1 MMSIRPVMHSLSYEL
16 GEIALAYN
24 AAVDF
29 HKKLAAFDMVDDPDL
44 WGWGTFYRTSRS
56 RAELA
61 ATAAQRSL
69 DRAKLRRPQ
78 IDAVVICGASF
89 PESTS
94 DQARLCNDILSRLDL
109 EHCFVIGASL
119 LRCNS
124 MLASIQV
131 GAALVQSG
139 MYRHALVIACDRV
152 EDEAGRFQNFALFSD
167 SSASCILS
175 ADNRAGYK
183 LLSFATASNPKE
195 MSREGEISGNLGRIA
210 TEETLLGTD
219 IEPHNVSKVF
229 PPNLLRPFSRNGK
242 LVFRQSNC
250 FSTIYRCDLIAS
262 LRTAL
267 SISGIVKNARHFL
280 KEARSSC
287 ALASQAFDRFC
298 FLKARQNQ
306 IWVPP
311 PRRGRSPRLN
321 PPLIRYVLH
330 DAVRARTK
338 EMDSDRTTRGN
349 RRWPIKSQPS
359 ISPSS
364 SSHLQY
370 VL

>member
-229 PPNLLRPFSRNGK
+229 PPNLLRPIILFKERQAGFSPEQLFLDNIPLRSHCFTADCIINLRDCEERAPFPEGSK
-242 LVFRQSNC
+242 IILCSSVSGFRSVL
-250 FSTIYRCDLIAS
+250 FFESKTKSDLGSATEERAIAS
-262 LRTAL
+262 AESTSHQIRA
-267 SISGIVKNARHFL
+267 ARR
-280 KEARSSC
+280 RSC
-287 ALASQAFDRFC
+287 
-298 FLKARQNQ
+298 QNKGDGQ
-306 IWVPP
+306 
-311 PRRGRSPRLN
+311 
-321 PPLIRYVLH
+321 
-330 DAVRARTK
+330 
-338 EMDSDRTTRGN
+338 
-349 RRWPIKSQPS
+349 
-359 ISPSS
+359 
-364 SSHLQY
+364 
-370 VL
+370 